1 VSYRPW
7 LGGQALRQMRGL
19 PDDALDMLARL
30 VARICGDPYERLYSK
45 AVGEDPH
52 ERMAELGDA
61 GWIEFQVDEKDGVIR
76 IYALVWVG

>member
-45 AVGEDPH
+45 AVGEDP
-52 ERMAELGDA
+52 A
-61 GWIEFQVDEKDGVIR
+61 GSSSR
-76 IYALVWVG
+76 